1 MFLMKCISFM
11 ELNFC
16 FVFVVAQKYQELS
29 FTATC
34 MLLHNMYLL
43 DMTNK
48 IMMCKDCASVCVCT
62 SKYKAVIMYELDVV
76 VWMIQWKFVSL
87 CLMFKHTGIKCTA
100 IIYSQF
106 GSNCTITSWFSV
118 RDLHNYMQYFWNQ
131 KYMFKCFWIIFESVT
146 YR

>member
-1 MFLMKCISFM
+1 MHKLHGVEFL
-11 ELNFC
+11 FC
-16 FVFVVAQKYQELS
+16 VCSGSKYQELS

-48 IMMCKDCASVCVCT
+48 IMMHKDCASVCVCT

-76 VWMIQWKFVSL
+76 VWMIQWKFMSL
-87 CLMFKHTGIKCTA
+87 CVMFKLTGIKCTA

-106 GSNCTITSWFSV
+106 GSSCIVTSWFSV
-118 RDLHNYMQYFWNQ
+118 RDLHNYMQYFLNQ
-131 KYMFKCFWIIFESVT
+131 KYMFMCFWIIFESVT
-146 YR
+146 YT

>member
-1 MFLMKCISFM
+1 
-11 ELNFC
+11 
-16 FVFVVAQKYQELS
+16 
-29 FTATC
+29 

-43 DMTNK
+43 DLTFK
-48 IMMCKDCASVCVCT
+48 IMMYKDCASVCVCT

-118 RDLHNYMQYFWNQ
+118 RDLHNYMQYFWNPQ
-131 KYMFKCFWIIFESVT
+131 KMFKCFWIIFGSVT
-146 YR
+146 YTLYIIRIRIIHVRQRGIKCLCIFVSYCTIMY